1 MTSFTVVYG
10 FVSLL
15 LLIVVAVFA
24 YQLGGWKAALIS
36 TIIACLALVVGLF
49 GLIALITRNM

>member
-10 FVSLL
+10 FLSLL
-15 LLIVVAVFA
+15 FLIVVTVIA
-24 YQLGGWKAALIS
+24 YQLGGWKAALITS
-36 TIIACLALVVGLF
+36 IIVLFVSVVALF

>member
-1 MTSFTVVYG
+1 MPSFTVMYG

-15 LLIVVAVFA
+15 ILIVVAVIA

-36 TIIACLALVVGLF
+36 STIACLALVVGLF